1 MGALG
6 PALDALPEE
15 FPELPV
21 DLPASDCPYVNALRD
36 ALARQ
41 LAGPGNALGHAGTA
55 LGAANSL
62 FEQAG
67 SALDDADAL
76 AVPAVAATHARLAA
90 LEPAHHVAHADG
102 PEAIAAAT
110 AALHHT
116 PAPQPGPPP
125 PAMTPHHY
133 DPAQ

>member
-1 MGALG
+1 MGTFG

-36 ALARQ
+36 ALAQQ
-41 LAGPGNALGHAGTA
+41 LAGAGNALGNAGTA
-55 LGAANSL
+55 LGAANSM

-76 AVPAVAATHARLAA
+76 ADQAVAAMDEGLAA
-90 LEPAHHVAHADG
+90 LE
-102 PEAIAAAT
+102 
-110 AALHHT
+110 
-116 PAPQPGPPP
+116 Q
-125 PAMTPHHY
+125 
-133 DPAQ
+133 AQQDRKSTRLNSSH